1 MSLKRKK
8 IIIVSAAIL
17 VLLGGFAAA
26 EKTGLIDVFHATQPA
41 AKDQAF
47 NNSKKEAALIEANKD
62 SSTTDADLSSKVT
75 KNSGQYTQPLDP
87 GNIQIDA
94 KQEGSSVT
102 ISTRLTGYSDGTC
115 NLLITNGSRTNTKT
129 AQVVYAS
136 QFSTCAGYSVP
147 VSEFG
152 NGMWSLKLSV
162 TSGDTTTEKLA
173 SVEVR

>member
-1 MSLKRKK
+1 MSLSRKK
-8 IIIVSAAIL
+8 IIIVSAALL
-17 VLLGGFAAA
+17 VLFGGFAAA
-26 EKTGLIDVFHATQPA
+26 EKTGLIDVFHNTQPT

-47 NNSKKEAALIEANKD
+47 NNSKKEASLDEAKSD
-62 SSTTDADLSSKVT
+62 SSTTGADSGSKGAD
-75 KNSGQYTQPLDP
+75 NSGQYTPPQDP
-87 GNIQIDA
+87 ENIQIDA

-115 NLLITNGSRTNTKT
+115 TLLITNGSRTSTKT

-136 QFSTCAGYSVP
+136 RFSTCAGYSVP

-152 NGMWSLKLSV
+152 TGTWSLKLSV
-162 TSGDTTTEKLA
+162 TSGGTTTEKLA

>member
-1 MSLKRKK
+1 MSPSRKK
-8 IIIVSAAIL
+8 IIIVSAAL
-17 VLLGGFAAA
+17 LALLGGFAVA
-26 EKTGLIDVFHATQPA
+26 EKTGLIDVFHNIRPA

-47 NNSKKEAALIEANKD
+47 NNSKKEVALDEAKND
-62 SSTTDADLSSKVT
+62 SSTTDADSGSKGT
-75 KNSGQYTQPLDP
+75 DNSGQYTPPQDP
-87 GNIQIDA
+87 ENIKIDA

-115 NLLITNGSRTNTKT
+115 TLLITNGSRSNTKT
-129 AQVVYAS
+129 AQIVYSS

-152 NGMWSLKLSV
+152 TGTWSLKLLV
-162 TSGDTTTEKLA
+162 TSGGTTTEKLA

>member
-1 MSLKRKK
+1 MSLSRKK
-8 IIIVSAAIL
+8 IIIVSAAFL
-17 VLLGGFAAA
+17 VLLGGFAVA
-26 EKTGLIDVFHATQPA
+26 EKTGLTDVFHPAQPA

-47 NNSKKEAALIEANKD
+47 NNSKKEAALDEANKD
-62 SSTTDADLSSKVT
+62 SSTTSADSNSKGT
-75 KNSGQYTQPLDP
+75 NNNGQYTPPQDP
-87 GNIQIDA
+87 ENIQIDA
-94 KQEGSSVT
+94 KQEDSSVT

-115 NLLITNGSRTNTKT
+115 SLLITNGSRTSTKT

-152 NGMWSLKLSV
+152 AGMWSLKLTV
-162 TSGDTTTEKLA
+162 TSGGTTTEKLS